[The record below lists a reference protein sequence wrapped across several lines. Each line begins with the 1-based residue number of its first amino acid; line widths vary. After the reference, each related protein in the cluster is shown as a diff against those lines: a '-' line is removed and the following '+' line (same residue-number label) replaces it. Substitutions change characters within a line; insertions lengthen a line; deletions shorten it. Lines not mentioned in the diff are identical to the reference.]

1 MKQVSFFSYSA
12 LQEGKQ
18 KCCVDVTMLN
28 PNNAAFPKLWSN
40 NPRVG
45 SSLCYALGAAQN
57 NISPALSCIQAQLW
71 MHSMVAAEKRVK
83 RTPYP
88 LNFEMQF
95 QILRLNLKINSTPG
109 GI

>member
-1 MKQVSFFSYSA
+1 M
-12 LQEGKQ
+12 LQ
-18 KCCVDVTMLN
+18 
-28 PNNAAFPKLWSN
+28 KLWSN

-83 RTPYP
+83 RTLYP
-88 LNFEMQF
+88 LKFEMQF